1 MSYWE
6 EPNGA
11 IDVRRSRALADMDI
25 AVILSG
31 DGVQES
37 TQPVPMPVV
46 GGRCRPGTAVV
57 SPNGVLRVQN
67 QDWFPH
73 EFYAT
78 AAGQTTPV
86 AAFQAEP
93 TAPRSER
100 QVQLPEAGVYQ
111 IHDRLSPLFRC
122 FVLVGPGQ
130 GRIVQTATDGAFR
143 ISPLTDGN
151 YTLRVYFEGRQLA
164 ETTAAIAHDH
174 DLTVPPINLAAPA
187 AGANGAAAAAAGA
200 NGAAPGTAPA
210 NGAAPAAPAAPAPE
224 TRRRRRG
231 H

>member
-1 MSYWE
+1 
-6 EPNGA
+6 
-11 IDVRRSRALADMDI
+11 
-25 AVILSG
+25 
-31 DGVQES
+31 
-37 TQPVPMPVV
+37 
-46 GGRCRPGTAVV
+46 
-57 SPNGVLRVQN
+57 VQN

-78 AAGQTTPV
+78 ASGQTDPI
-86 AAFQAEP
+86 AAFRAEP

-100 QVQLPEAGVYQ
+100 QVQIPEAGTYV

-130 GRIVQTATDGAFR
+130 GRIVQPGTDGAFR

-164 ETTAAIAHDH
+164 ETTTAIAHDH
-174 DLTVPPINLAAPA
+174 DVTVPAINLAAPA
-187 AGANGAAAAAAGA
+187 SNTNGAAAANGAAP
-200 NGAAPGTAPA
+200 AAPGTAPA
-210 NGAAPAAPAAPAPE
+210 NGAAPPATPPPAPE
-224 TRRRRRG
+224 THHRRRG